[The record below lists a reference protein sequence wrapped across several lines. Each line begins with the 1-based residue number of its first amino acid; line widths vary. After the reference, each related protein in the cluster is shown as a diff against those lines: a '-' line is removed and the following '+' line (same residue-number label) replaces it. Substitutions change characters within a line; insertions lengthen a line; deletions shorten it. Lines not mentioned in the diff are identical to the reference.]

1 MRMNGQSKE
10 TAPTHTLVQDQLL
23 RIMDGRLQIT
33 ATINVT
39 MIVATINKALR
50 FELDGS

>member
-1 MRMNGQSKE
+1 MHMNGQSKE
-10 TAPTHTLVQDQLL
+10 TTPVHTLERGQLL
-23 RIMDGRLQIT
+23 RIMDGRLQNM